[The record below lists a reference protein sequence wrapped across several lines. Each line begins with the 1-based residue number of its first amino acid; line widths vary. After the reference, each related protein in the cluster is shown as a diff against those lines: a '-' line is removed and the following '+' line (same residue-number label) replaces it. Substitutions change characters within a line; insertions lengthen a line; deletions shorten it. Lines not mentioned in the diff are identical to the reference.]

1 MESSATTSLSTSNAR
16 FTNFNWFKMF
26 LGNNR
31 HENAVFENGDS
42 YDDVTIAVG
51 SVMGRIA
58 ATGKVVLLDKD
69 ASDGSQFPVGI
80 NTEEVTIGA
89 GDEANLSLCVAGE
102 VDANGL
108 VFVTGTTLATV
119 ISGKTVEDRI
129 ASDTVGIHLV
139 TGTDLTAFDNS

>member
-1 MESSATTSLSTSNAR
+1 MASSATTSYSSSNAR

-26 LGNNR
+26 LGSNR
-31 HENAVFENGDS
+31 YETVVCENGDS
-42 YDDVTIAVG
+42 YDDLTIAVG

-69 ASDGSQFPVGI
+69 ASDGSQYPVGI
-80 NTEEVTIGA
+80 NAEEVTIGA
-89 GDEANLSLCVAGE
+89 GDESNLSICVCGE

-108 VFVTGTTLATV
+108 VFVAGTTLATV
-119 ISGKTVEDRI
+119 IAAKTVEDRI

>member
-1 MESSATTSLSTSNAR
+1 MASSSSTSLSTSNAR

-31 HENAVFENGDS
+31 HETAVFENDT

-58 ATGKVVLLDKD
+58 ATGKVVLLDKN

-80 NTEEVTIGA
+80 NTEEVTIAA
-89 GDEANLSLCVAGE
+89 GDEGNLSLCVAGE

-108 VFVTGTTLATV
+108 VFVSGTTLATV

-139 TGTDLTAFDNS
+139 TGQDLTAYDNA